1 MKDFSRR
8 NFFHLTGAGAL
19 VGVAAGEFRLNA
31 QQQYPAPV
39 PATPICPYADRAP
52 VSLVKGDNRRQNV
65 LDALVAVDRE
75 IRPAMARK
83 KYIVLKVNN
92 VNTGRQLAATHVDA
106 IRGILDYVAPRFKG
120 PVVIAESSSGDTLE
134 GFANY
139 KYAQV
144 VPEYKRLNITL
155 VDLNREKKC
164 EIFVIVDGNI
174 RPVAV
179 RLATRLQDPDAF
191 IISAAML
198 KTHDSVVATGSVKN
212 MVMGSPIHSIPG
224 ETPRWSDKG
233 KVHAMPGP
241 MGPGMKMNH
250 HAMNYNLAI
259 TAKHLRPSWGVAVLD
274 GFEGM
279 EGNGPVGGTPVPMQ
293 VALAGPDFLAV
304 DRVEM
309 EIMGIPAYAVGYLQY
324 AAELGV
330 GQYDLSK
337 IDIRGEK
344 PESVK
349 KTFRLH
355 QTAGEQLEWLGDL
368 VKPA

>member
-8 NFFHLTGAGAL
+8 NFFHLAGAGAL
-19 VGVAAGEFRLNA
+19 VGAAAGEFRLNA

-39 PATPICPYADRAP
+39 PATPIFPYANRAP
-52 VSLVKGDNRRQNV
+52 VSLVKGGDRRKNV

-83 KYIVLKVNN
+83 KYVLIKVNN
-92 VNTGRQLAATHVDA
+92 VNTKRQLAATHVDA

-134 GFANY
+134 GFDNY

-144 VPEYKRLNITL
+144 VPEYKRLNIKL
-155 VDLNREKKC
+155 VDLNREQKY
-164 EIFVIVDGNI
+164 EVFPIVDCNI
-174 RPVAV
+174 RPIPV
-179 RLATRLQDPDAF
+179 RLASRLQDSDAF

-198 KTHDSVVATGSVKN
+198 KTHDAVVATGSVKN
-212 MVMGSPIHSIPG
+212 MVMGSPIHSLPN

-233 KVHAMPGP
+233 LFHAGIVAK
-241 MGPGMKMNH
+241 GENH
-250 HAMNYNLAI
+250 HAMNYNIAI
-259 TAKHLRPSWGVAVLD
+259 TARHLRPSWGVAVID

-279 EGNGPVGGTPVPMQ
+279 EGNGPVNGDPVPMQ
-293 VALAGPDFLAV
+293 IALASPDYLAV
-304 DRVEM
+304 DRVALET
-309 EIMGIPAYAVGYLQY
+309 MGIPGYAVGYMQY

-330 GQYDLSK
+330 GQFDLSK

-344 PESVK
+344 PEAVK
-349 KTFRLH
+349 KTFRLNK
-355 QTAGEQLEWLGDL
+355 TADFQLEWLGNL